1 MVRAPDLVKDRLI
14 VPLDRLVRLVKGVI
28 VHRIHPST
36 YSPVGGVI
44 LFNDSD
50 HGDARFSPLRDM
62 TSTVI
67 PTIYAGTTTDCS
79 LMESVFHDVPLGV
92 GPTNLDPARLDSL
105 VRSEI
110 QVIEELLLIDL
121 TSVGL
126 RFFGLKNT
134 QLIDTDAADYKL
146 TRSWAEV
153 LYDRNP
159 EAQGLYWTSRQDN
172 RAQALMLFGTR
183 TDSARYL
190 RLIDLPKRLR
200 TDDGTIDLDVLR
212 LAKKIDVDLVR

>member
-1 MVRAPDLVKDRLI
+1 MPGSAL
-14 VPLDRLVRLVKGVI
+14 
-28 VHRIHPST
+28 S
-36 YSPVGGVI
+36 
-44 LFNDSD
+44 
-50 HGDARFSPLRDM
+50 DM
-62 TSTVI
+62 TSAVI
-67 PTIYAGTTTDCS
+67 PTMYAGTTIDCS
-79 LMESVFHDVPLGV
+79 IMESVFHDVPLGV

-110 QVIEELLLIDL
+110 QVTEELLLIDL

-146 TRSWAEV
+146 TRSWAKV

-183 TDSARYL
+183 AESAGYL
-190 RLIDLPKRLR
+190 RPIGLPKRLR
-200 TDDGTIDLDVLR
+200 ADGGSIDLDVLR

>member
-1 MVRAPDLVKDRLI
+1 MLQVGLKQPESMQSKIPTRRGQLAHRLHAPNIRQITCKYLRQITCKATVRAPDLAKDRLI
-14 VPLDRLVRLVKGVI
+14 VALDRLVRLAKGVI

-50 HGDARFSPLRDM
+50 HGDARFSPLRDV
-62 TSTVI
+62 TSAVI
-67 PTIYAGTTTDCS
+67 PTIYAGTTTECS
-79 LMESVFHDVPLGV
+79 LMESVFHDVPLGI
-92 GPTNLDPARLDSL
+92 GPTNLDPARLNSL

-159 EAQGLYWTSRQDN
+159 EAQGLY
-172 RAQALMLFGTR
+172 FK
-183 TDSARYL
+183 AR
-190 RLIDLPKRLR
+190 
-200 TDDGTIDLDVLR
+200 
-212 LAKKIDVDLVR
+212 